1 MKNRILHI
9 SFALA
14 LTAFSAPCLALA
26 NDAASAPKSRYT
38 VDTTISDL
46 LANPKAAQ
54 VLQAF
59 VQQKRVEAGKPAL
72 TTEQEMHMVQMI
84 ENMTPRQVA
93 KFPQVHLD
101 DAGLDQLNA
110 LLAQIPAGSTSNG

>member
-1 MKNRILHI
+1 MKHRIMNIGL
-9 SFALA
+9 ALA
-14 LTAFSAPCLALA
+14 LTAWTAPCLALA
-26 NDAASAPKSRYT
+26 TPSSPPAKNRYS

-59 VQQKRVEAGKPAL
+59 VQKKRVEAGKPEL
-72 TTEQEMHMVQMI
+72 TAEQETRMVQMI
-84 ENMTPRQVA
+84 QNMSPRQVA

-101 DAGLDQLNA
+101 DAGLDQLNT
-110 LLAQIPAGSTSNG
+110 LLAQISAPTSAG